1 MQTPNVQWLFC
12 FFPFVILFLLNFSYI
27 FQVRS
32 LSIINRCYYSAYIL
46 LPYPLRSSK
55 ISARTP
61 ARTRT
66 ITYFENKKKK
76 TKRKSM
82 KAWKK
87 KKFRLHCFPTRHFS
101 ITENKMLF
109 SPLPFAVL
117 AVLAM
122 LAVLA
127 LHCCGWL
134 KKKNWKMKNEKGKIF
149 LWEMKWLPIQSRNK
163 WQSPL
168 FSAMHSE

>member
-32 LSIINRCYYSAYIL
+32 LSIINRCYYSAFIL

-82 KAWKK
+82 KAWKEK
-87 KKFRLHCFPTRHFS
+87 NLDCIVSPHGTLASRKIKCFFRHCLLRCLLCLLCLSFT
-101 ITENKMLF
+101 I
-109 SPLPFAVL
+109 A
-117 AVLAM
+117 A
-122 LAVLA
+122 
-127 LHCCGWL
+127 G
-134 KKKNWKMKNEKGKIF
+134 
-149 LWEMKWLPIQSRNK
+149 
-163 WQSPL
+163 
-168 FSAMHSE
+168 